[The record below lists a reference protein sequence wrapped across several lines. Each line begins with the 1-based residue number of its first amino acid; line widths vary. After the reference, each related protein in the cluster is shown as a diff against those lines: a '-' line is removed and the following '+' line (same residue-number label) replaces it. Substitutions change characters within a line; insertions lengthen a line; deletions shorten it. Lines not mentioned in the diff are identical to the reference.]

1 MENYDLILVF
11 ELSRKSNRTST
22 TFSFVGQQ
30 AIVCEKNLAFFPSSI
45 YQNPKRSKT
54 HDDPIMQMI
63 AALIEVL
70 VGSKHFKK

>member
-1 MENYDLILVF
+1 MFPY
-11 ELSRKSNRTST
+11 
-22 TFSFVGQQ
+22 VGQQ

-70 VGSKHFKK
+70 DSRE